1 MLTVVRVGLY
11 IVGRVVLCRPKGPMN
26 VLVMNKGGKKLTKIK
41 KILTFS
47 AGKGVN
53 KHFQEKYKSVPEVWQ
68 YVTQSFKNPCSL
80 RKR

>member
-1 MLTVVRVGLY
+1 
-11 IVGRVVLCRPKGPMN
+11 
-26 VLVMNKGGKKLTKIK
+26 MNKGGKKLTKIK

-53 KHFQEKYKSVPEVWQ
+53 KHFQEKYKLVPEVWQ